1 MIRLEN
7 IEKFYSNGF
16 CAIKKL
22 DLEIE
27 RGDVFGIVGYSGA
40 GKSTLIRLIN
50 RLELPTKG
58 KVFIQGQNI
67 LDLNESQLRKQRQ
80 KIGMIFQHFNL
91 LSSKNVFEN
100 VALALHVAKWKKDL
114 IEKRVLELLNLVG
127 LNDKRSF
134 YPSQLSGGQKQRVA
148 IARALANYPDIL
160 LCDEATSAL
169 DIKTTKDILRLLQEI
184 QQKLQITV
192 VLITHQM
199 EIVRSICNK
208 VCVID
213 KGEIVEKGF
222 VKDVFFHPKHPVTKE
237 LIQSLFHQEQD
248 SVENNTLDKNVYEFV
263 FLDKNQDKPI
273 ISQAI
278 KKFDIDVNVLYA
290 GYTHFSADTFGHM
303 ILKLSGSQVLESLD
317 WFKKQNIE
325 IILRNESV

>member
-1 MIRLEN
+1 MIRLED
-7 IEKFYSNGF
+7 IEKIYPNGF

-22 DLEIE
+22 NLQINK
-27 RGDVFGIVGYSGA
+27 GDIFGIVGYSGA

-50 RLELPTKG
+50 CLELPTKG
-58 KVFIQGQNI
+58 KIFIQGKNI
-67 LDLNESQLRKQRQ
+67 LDFNATQLRNQRQ

-91 LSSKNVFEN
+91 LTSKNVFEN
-100 VALALHVAKWKKDL
+100 IALSLQIAKWEKSSIK
-114 IEKRVLELLNLVG
+114 KRVLELLDMVDLS
-127 LNDKRSF
+127 DKSHF

-169 DIKTTKDILRLLQEI
+169 DAKTTRDILKLLLDI
-184 QQKLQITV
+184 QQKLKITI

-199 EIVRSICNK
+199 DIVRSICNR
-208 VCVID
+208 VCVIS
-213 KGEIVEKGF
+213 KGEIVEEGC
-222 VKDVFFHPKHPVTKE
+222 VKNIFFRPKHSITKE

-248 SVENNTLDKNVYEFV
+248 STENNHLNKNIYEFI

-278 KKFDIDVNVLYA
+278 KKFDIDINVLYA
-290 GYTHFSADTFGHM
+290 GYTHFSTNTFGHM
-303 ILKLSGSQVLESLD
+303 ILKLNGSQVAESLD
-317 WFKKQNIE
+317 WFKNQNIE
-325 IILRNESV
+325 IISRSKSV